1 MKISEIAIRRPV
13 FTTMVSLAVLVLGGL
28 AFFRLSLGLFPQITL
43 PIVAVV
49 VPYPGASPEEVES
62 QVTKPIEDILYGIN
76 DVDEVNS
83 TSRDSVSTTIVKF
96 KMTADPLQAS
106 NDVRDR
112 LAMVRSSLPREI
124 MDPIVTRFDPNASPV
139 LTYSVSGSGTSA
151 EIRLLVEDLIAPAL
165 ERVEGVGNV
174 EVAGG
179 DQREIRVEVNR
190 TKLDS
195 SPVGI
200 LQLAQLLGSEGID
213 IPGGRLSSDE
223 GEISVK
229 AVGHYKSVED
239 IASVVV
245 MGLPNGA
252 QLRVSD
258 VAEVVDGVKEVRTTA
273 RVDGQTGVAFVIYKQ
288 ATANTVDVVKK
299 VHKALETVETQLPP
313 GIKVQKIVDNSAF
326 TEATYLELRQA
337 LFLGAVFAVF
347 VIFLFMLDWRST
359 IITAIALPIS
369 VIGSFFI
376 IWQLGFS
383 LNLISMIS
391 LSLAI
396 GMLIDDSV
404 VVRENIFRHLERGLE
419 PFEAARRGTEEVA
432 LAVMA
437 TTFTIVAVFVPIAFT
452 GGIVGKF
459 LKEFGITVAAAVLLS
474 MVVSLTVDP
483 MLSARLVHKIGPDF
497 QEKRR
502 NHKIFGGF
510 VRNYE
515 ALDAT
520 YRKVLA
526 WTLRHGKKVVFTAIA
541 LFIGSFGLIYL
552 MGSQF
557 IPRGDQS
564 AFLVHLQMPAGTSL
578 AETDKVTRH
587 VERLLNEV
595 PEVTT
600 ISTVVGP
607 DEAVNEAKIDVL
619 TVPREE
625 RKRSVTEIMEHLRPQ
640 MDTIPGLI
648 YSLNDADIFGQ
659 SDKIL
664 TAPFTMLIRGSDYEE
679 LERIGRE
686 ALEIVEST
694 AGVRDVAFSLQPGMP
709 EKALVIDRV
718 KAGDMGVAFA
728 QAAMTLRLGLT
739 GHAVARYRDG
749 NHDIDVHVQLRPEDR
764 ETLDSVLQ
772 LQVPTNRGG
781 MVPLQSIVNVE
792 DSILPATIERQNRE
806 RYVSITANVAGRS
819 LGAIMNEVQPRLEK
833 IEMAEGHR
841 ISFSGDAQL
850 MDETFANMGIA
861 LILGI
866 VFIYFVLASQFES
879 FIHPFTIMLSLPLAM
894 VGAIVTLFM
903 LDLNL
908 DIIALIGVVLLM
920 GIVTKNAILLVDY
933 TNQLRER
940 GLGITEALLEA
951 GPTRLRPILMT
962 SAAMVLGMLPTA
974 IGAGAGREF
983 RMPMSVSV
991 IGGVISST
999 FLTLLVVPVVY
1010 SWLDRFTI
1018 KGRRERKMAQQAQD
1032 HNENS

>member
-419 PFEAARRGTEEVA
+419 PFEAARRGT
-432 LAVMA
+432 
-437 TTFTIVAVFVPIAFT
+437 
-452 GGIVGKF
+452 
-459 LKEFGITVAAAVLLS
+459 
-474 MVVSLTVDP
+474 
-483 MLSARLVHKIGPDF
+483 
-497 QEKRR
+497 
-502 NHKIFGGF
+502 
-510 VRNYE
+510 
-515 ALDAT
+515 
-520 YRKVLA
+520 
-526 WTLRHGKKVVFTAIA
+526 
-541 LFIGSFGLIYL
+541 
-552 MGSQF
+552 
-557 IPRGDQS
+557 
-564 AFLVHLQMPAGTSL
+564 
-578 AETDKVTRH
+578 
-587 VERLLNEV
+587 
-595 PEVTT
+595 
-600 ISTVVGP
+600 
-607 DEAVNEAKIDVL
+607 
-619 TVPREE
+619 
-625 RKRSVTEIMEHLRPQ
+625 
-640 MDTIPGLI
+640 
-648 YSLNDADIFGQ
+648 
-659 SDKIL
+659 
-664 TAPFTMLIRGSDYEE
+664 
-679 LERIGRE
+679 
-686 ALEIVEST
+686 
-694 AGVRDVAFSLQPGMP
+694 
-709 EKALVIDRV
+709 
-718 KAGDMGVAFA
+718 
-728 QAAMTLRLGLT
+728 
-739 GHAVARYRDG
+739 
-749 NHDIDVHVQLRPEDR
+749 
-764 ETLDSVLQ
+764 
-772 LQVPTNRGG
+772 
-781 MVPLQSIVNVE
+781 
-792 DSILPATIERQNRE
+792 
-806 RYVSITANVAGRS
+806 
-819 LGAIMNEVQPRLEK
+819 
-833 IEMAEGHR
+833 
-841 ISFSGDAQL
+841 
-850 MDETFANMGIA
+850 
-861 LILGI
+861 
-866 VFIYFVLASQFES
+866 
-879 FIHPFTIMLSLPLAM
+879 
-894 VGAIVTLFM
+894 
-903 LDLNL
+903 
-908 DIIALIGVVLLM
+908 
-920 GIVTKNAILLVDY
+920 
-933 TNQLRER
+933 
-940 GLGITEALLEA
+940 
-951 GPTRLRPILMT
+951 
-962 SAAMVLGMLPTA
+962 
-974 IGAGAGREF
+974 
-983 RMPMSVSV
+983 
-991 IGGVISST
+991 
-999 FLTLLVVPVVY
+999 
-1010 SWLDRFTI
+1010 
-1018 KGRRERKMAQQAQD
+1018 
-1032 HNENS
+1032 